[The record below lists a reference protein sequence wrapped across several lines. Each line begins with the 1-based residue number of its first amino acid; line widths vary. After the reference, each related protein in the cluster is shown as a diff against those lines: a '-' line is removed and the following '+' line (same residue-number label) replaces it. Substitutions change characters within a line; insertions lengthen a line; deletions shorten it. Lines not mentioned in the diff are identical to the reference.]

1 MCRDTF
7 KVIYK
12 VTSKEINEAIK
23 VVLRKKSI
31 YHPAD
36 KYPID
41 RSSFGDMRSTW
52 HNLWLIKNPTLRAIR
67 LKLIYKDI
75 WCNEKRFKLGISS
88 DNKCAIC
95 GEPETVMHQLFTCNN
110 AKRFWDLGSRIT
122 GTGDVTVSSLDQSS
136 MSKQLEVSQNMP
148 NEIIKSVIF
157 KLLIQID
164 RSKDLNEID
173 IKRIMLHWINIEYV
187 VLVKSYKNNHSLLA
201 NLNSIMLKLVV

>member
-1 MCRDTF
+1 
-7 KVIYK
+7 
-12 VTSKEINEAIK
+12 
-23 VVLRKKSI
+23 
-31 YHPAD
+31 
-36 KYPID
+36 
-41 RSSFGDMRSTW
+41 
-52 HNLWLIKNPTLRAIR
+52 
-67 LKLIYKDI
+67 
-75 WCNEKRFKLGISS
+75 
-88 DNKCAIC
+88 
-95 GEPETVMHQLFTCNN
+95 MHQLFTCNN